1 MCRAGLKAVDILRLE
16 YNNEAMKYDPVTETL
31 RTLALAF
38 RAAGHPL
45 YAVGGMVR
53 NPLLGLPVSDA
64 DVCSSMRPDDV
75 MALCKR
81 MNASCLLKGA
91 AFGTL
96 DITVGA
102 GEARETYEY
111 ACFRSESYAQGGAH
125 RPETVAY
132 SDSLEEDAFRRD
144 FTVNAIYLDI
154 VENRLIDPTGGLAD
168 LDHKIIRATSPDPSA
183 IMGDDALRILR
194 MARFA
199 AQLGFTIEARTL
211 EAAKKHAAG
220 LRAISPER
228 IYDELTKLLLADA
241 RYGAGRE
248 SLLYGLQALH
258 RCGAYEAI
266 LPELAACAD
275 VAQKKQY
282 HAYDVLNH
290 ILHATAAAPPEI
302 ALRWAMLFHDIG
314 KPAALA
320 SHGKMH
326 GHELLGETMADAIM
340 LRLRFPTALRREVGG
355 LVRWHMYDLNGEA
368 REAKVKKRFVEL
380 GRKTAHQLPDV
391 READVRGSGLH
402 EGFVPTAEKWRDIL
416 NGMEREG
423 APFTEA
429 ELACTG
435 DDIAQ
440 WLNIKPG
447 ARIGEIKHALLLHCA
462 CKPSD
467 NRYEKLRELA
477 HNMQRGGGA

>member
-1 MCRAGLKAVDILRLE
+1 MDGAFLKAVDNSRPGH
-16 YNNEAMKYDPVTETL
+16 NNEAMKNFPVTEHL
-31 RTLALAF
+31 RALAYAF
-38 RAAGHPL
+38 REAGHPL
-45 YAVGGMVR
+45 YAVGGIVR
-53 NPLLGLPVSDA
+53 NPLLGYPVSDA

-75 MALCKR
+75 VALCGR
-81 MNASCLLKGA
+81 IGAGCIPKGA

-96 DITVGA
+96 DITLGA
-102 GEARETYEY
+102 GDAREKYEY

-144 FTVNAIYLDI
+144 FTVNAVYLDI
-154 VENRLIDPTGGLAD
+154 AENRLIDPTGGLAD
-168 LDHKIIRATSPDPSA
+168 LEKKIIRATSPDPSV

-199 AQLGFTIEARTL
+199 AQLGFAIEGATLDAAR
-211 EAAKKHAAG
+211 KHAEG
-220 LRAISPER
+220 LRDISPER

-241 RYGAGRE
+241 RYGAGRK
-248 SLLYGLQALH
+248 SLLYGLEALQQ
-258 RCGAYEAI
+258 CGAYGVI
-266 LPELAACAD
+266 LPELAACAG

-282 HAYDVLNH
+282 HAYDVLGH

-314 KPAALA
+314 KPAALEG
-320 SHGKMH
+320 HGKMH
-326 GHELLGETMADAIM
+326 GHELLGQTMADAVM
-340 LRLRFPTALRREVGG
+340 LRLRFPNALRREVGE

-368 REAKVKKRFVEL
+368 RDAKVKKRFVEL
-380 GRKTAHQLPDV
+380 GRDLTHKLIDV
-391 READVRGSGLH
+391 READVHGSGLY
-402 EGFVPTAEKWRDIL
+402 EGPVPTAEKWRDIL
-416 NGMEREG
+416 SGMEREG

-435 DDIAQ
+435 DDIAE
-440 WLNIKPG
+440 WLNIRPG
-447 ARIGEIKHALLLHCA
+447 PRIGKIKRALLLHCA

-467 NRYEKLRELA
+467 NRKEKLRALA
-477 HNMQRGGGA
+477 RNMQRGGGA